1 MQDVVISGEKKV
13 KDFLNTIQELCGEN
27 YIWVL
32 TGAVVLAVLIIAA
45 AAGAAIKAFRR
56 KKTDSVGTTDT
67 DREYFLEG
75 EYDELLKQ
83 RASDAS
89 SAPDTSDTS
98 HAVGISECCESEEYA
113 PENEFES
120 LSEQPVC
127 ININIERGQVKI
139 DYGDD
144 RRVSCS
150 VETER
155 GKPEEAEAQTDT
167 AGREIVMEKINLIK
181 GVPSRKFGPGNL
193 NTGRSGRVYTEEEL
207 RRQIKE

>member
-13 KDFLNTIQELCGEN
+13 KDFLNTIEELCGEN

-83 RASDAS
+83 RA
-89 SAPDTSDTS
+89 
-98 HAVGISECCESEEYA
+98 
-113 PENEFES
+113 
-120 LSEQPVC
+120 
-127 ININIERGQVKI
+127 
-139 DYGDD
+139 
-144 RRVSCS
+144 
-150 VETER
+150 
-155 GKPEEAEAQTDT
+155 
-167 AGREIVMEKINLIK
+167 
-181 GVPSRKFGPGNL
+181 
-193 NTGRSGRVYTEEEL
+193 
-207 RRQIKE
+207 

>member
-45 AAGAAIKAFRR
+45 AAGAAIKA
-56 KKTDSVGTTDT
+56 
-67 DREYFLEG
+67 
-75 EYDELLKQ
+75 
-83 RASDAS
+83 
-89 SAPDTSDTS
+89 DTSDTS
-98 HAVGISECCESEEYA
+98 HAVGISERCESEEYA

-144 RRVSCS
+144 RKVSCS

-193 NTGRSGRVYTEEEL
+193 NTRRSGRVYTEEEL